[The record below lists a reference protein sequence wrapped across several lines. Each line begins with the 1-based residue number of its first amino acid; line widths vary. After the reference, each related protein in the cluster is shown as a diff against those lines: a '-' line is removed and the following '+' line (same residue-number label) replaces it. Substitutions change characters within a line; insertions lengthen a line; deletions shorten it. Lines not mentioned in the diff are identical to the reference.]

1 MRAKRALRTR
11 RAGFSE
17 VSGCIL
23 VPVEVWSEGFC
34 AVFCVSGS
42 ALFGQVNEWLLLTQ
56 RVAGY
61 GEKTEQKRERSRD
74 LHVEVGM
81 GLQTCCEDGQAVVG
95 KARC

>member
-1 MRAKRALRTR
+1 MRS
-11 RAGFSE
+11 AGFSE

-23 VPVEVWSEGFC
+23 VPVEVRSEGLC

-42 ALFGQVNEWLLLTQ
+42 ILFRQVNEGLLLTQ

-61 GEKTEQKRERSRD
+61 GEKTEQKRELSRD

-81 GLQTCCEDGQAVVG
+81 GLQTCCEEVQVVVG
-95 KARC
+95 KAERLNVKLDRC